1 MSIGTLVKIVDDQ
14 DGIQGL
20 IALVIDKVPNSD
32 EVVVELV
39 TDNSLWIYFPNQLE
53 ELNNA

>member
-20 IALVIDKVPNSD
+20 IALVVDKVPNST

-39 TDNSLWIYFPNQLE
+39 TDNSLWIYFPSQLK
-53 ELNNA
+53 ELNNV